1 MPAIA
6 PPDPPLEDGTVTL
19 RAFGMSDAPAVAD
32 AIQDPEIGRWTSL
45 QLPYSIE
52 QASDWIRGQ
61 EEQRRS
67 GTAIDLAI
75 THSGSGAFAG
85 AIGLAGFDLERRTAQ
100 IGYWMA
106 REARNMGSATRAVV
120 LVSDWAFSALR
131 LERLTL
137 TTIVGNAASDRVAT
151 KAGFRQVDL
160 LEGQEVGRRT
170 VDVTRWELLAAPAST
185 TPEGDP
191 HAAGFRA

>member
-6 PPDPPLEDGTVTL
+6 LPDPPLEDGTVAL
-19 RAFGMSDAPAVAD
+19 RAFGMSDAQAVAD

-45 QLPYSIE
+45 QLPYSIDH
-52 QASDWIRGQ
+52 ASGWIRGQ

-67 GTAIDLAI
+67 GAAIDLAI
-75 THSGSGAFAG
+75 ADAGSGTFAG
-85 AIGLAGFDLERRTAQ
+85 SIGLAGFDLERRTAQ

-106 REARNMGSATRAVV
+106 RGARNKGFATHAVV
-120 LVSDWAFSALR
+120 LVSDWALSVLR

-137 TTIVGNAASDRVAT
+137 TTIVGNAASDRVAM
-151 KAGFRQVDL
+151 KAGFRRVDR
-160 LEGQEVGRRT
+160 LEGQEVGGRT
-170 VDVTRWELLAAPAST
+170 VDVSRWELLAAPAST
-185 TPEGDP
+185 PSEGDP